1 MCRTRQNTRK
11 YIIGFQSTLLFSAL
25 QNGGIVGNPS
35 RQFIQILHTANNHW
49 LTVSNL
55 FCRTNEVCLYD
66 SLSTDLDNKDKP
78 AQASWRPIFLVMY
91 PDVQQQTNFSNCGL
105 FTIACAFALCCNIR
119 PESCMFCEGRM
130 SFRTGKVQFKIEP
143 RQSDTRLRQ
152 LSVQDCTQ
160 HWGYGGRLFV
170 PRVVSSQPSPDTC
183 VTRL

>member
-119 PESCMFCEGRM
+119 PESCMFCEGAIPDWGNYLC
-130 SFRTGKVQFKIEP
+130 RTAHNTEVMVEGSLCHGWCHPNRVQIP
-143 RQSDTRLRQ
+143 
-152 LSVQDCTQ
+152 V
-160 HWGYGGRLFV
+160 
-170 PRVVSSQPSPDTC
+170 
-183 VTRL
+183 